1 MSDTA
6 RKGSTGTRRRPSRD
20 AIRALNRERQRASR
34 RRRKAGLTLVQLEL
48 PMDVL
53 LYAWRVREHI
63 PPDVPDS
70 ALPLE
75 LIKED
80 LADVLTFSWAPRWL
94 KKI

>member
-1 MSDTA
+1 MPS
-6 RKGSTGTRRRPSRD
+6 GRRS
-20 AIRALNRERQRASR
+20 
-34 RRRKAGLTLVQLEL
+34 GLTPVTLAL
-48 PMDVL
+48 PLDVL
-53 LYAWRVREHI
+53 IGAWRVREHI

-94 KKI
+94 RTR